1 MQMKNSLAA
10 AFTLAALFAAVPAA
24 AQSDNTGPV
33 ITGSEVARTP
43 AVPRRDLEGAL
54 FRNAGGRTAFR
65 SRAIADAMTGETG
78 AVCTGTLRR
87 PERWPEPL
95 DLDPAGQCIVCEV
108 LRRPGL
114 ESAEAQAALQALR
127 GGAPGRPGDPAEV
140 LVAALTGLAQE
151 RPGFVDD
158 RQRYVD
164 GTRWQAAIVA
174 YEAYMESAPDE
185 VLDSPPPVLVAI
197 AIIMDRL
204 VDAGLAA
211 AER

>member
-10 AFTLAALFAAVPAA
+10 ALSLAALLAAAPAA

-43 AVPRRDLEGAL
+43 AVPTRDLEGAL

-65 SRAIADAMTGETG
+65 SRAIADAVTGET
-78 AVCTGTLRR
+78 ATVCTGGLER
-87 PERWPEPL
+87 PEHWPRALE
-95 DLDPAGQCIVCEV
+95 LDPAGECVACTL

-114 ESAEAQAALQALR
+114 ESAEAQAALRALR

-140 LVAALTGLAQE
+140 LVAALAGLADE
-151 RPGFVDD
+151 RPGFVDE
-158 RQRYVD
+158 RGRYVD
-164 GTRWQAAIVA
+164 GARWEAAIVA
-174 YEAYMESAPDE
+174 YEAYMESAPDAL
-185 VLDSPPPVLVAI
+185 LDSPPPVLVAI